1 MTKEEYPENVNKIE
15 NILYDAIEH
24 AKYSEINIIYNHY
37 YNISQ
42 IELVKKKVLPIEAF
56 NQKATKEE
64 KRHLEDFVIEGNINS
79 ILRNIIV
86 LYLSYEIKIA
96 TENSFASENIMRQT
110 ITKESLKKLDEIE
123 QENERKERKI
133 RNNKNFKKVIENFTN
148 LNFKEE
154 DK

>member
-1 MTKEEYPENVNKIE
+1 MTKDEYPSKIGE
-15 NILYDAIEH
+15 IEDILYDAILN

-37 YNISQ
+37 YNISK
-42 IELVKKKVLPIEAF
+42 IELRKKKILPIE
-56 NQKATKEE
+56 NIKEE
-64 KRHLEDFVIEGNINS
+64 ESQEKKHHLEDFAIEGDINS

-123 QENERKERKI
+123 EENLRNERKET
-133 RNNKNFKKVIENFTN
+133 NNKNFKKVLENFTN
-148 LNFKEE
+148 LNFKDE
-154 DK
+154 

>member
-1 MTKEEYPENVNKIE
+1 MTKDEYPNKIGE
-15 NILYDAIEH
+15 IEDILYDAILN
-24 AKYSEINIIYNHY
+24 AKYSEVNIIYNHY
-37 YNISQ
+37 YNISK
-42 IELVKKKVLPIEAF
+42 IELRKKKILPIE
-56 NQKATKEE
+56 NIKEE
-64 KRHLEDFVIEGNINS
+64 EIQSKKQHLEDFAIEGDINS

-123 QENERKERKI
+123 EANLRKERKVI
-133 RNNKNFKKVIENFTN
+133 KNKNFKKVLENFTN

-154 DK
+154 